1 MSATLAIISASIIT
15 VVVCA
20 AACALLLPT
29 ASTHRVWAAR
39 WAQVRANRAARA
51 SGRAQVRANRASGR
65 APVRSARAEA
75 AWREVFRG

>member
-15 VVVCA
+15 VVV
-20 AACALLLPT
+20 CALLLPT

-65 APVRSARAEA
+65 AQVRSARAEA

>member
-15 VVVCA
+15 VVVGA
-20 AACALLLPT
+20 AACARLLPT
-29 ASTHRVWAAR
+29 AATHRVWAAR
-39 WAQVRANRAARA
+39 WSQVRANRAARA

-65 APVRSARAEA
+65 AQVRSARAEA

>member
-39 WAQVRANRAARA
+39 WAQVRANRA
-51 SGRAQVRANRASGR
+51 SGRAQ
-65 APVRSARAEA
+65 VRSARAEA

>member
-15 VVVCA
+15 VVVCE

-51 SGRAQVRANRASGR
+51 SGRAQVR
-65 APVRSARAEA
+65 SARAEA

>member
-39 WAQVRANRAARA
+39 WVEA
-51 SGRAQVRANRASGR
+51 RANRASGR
-65 APVRSARAEA
+65 ANRASGRAQVWSARAEA